1 MGARILVA
9 DDSVTIQKVVELTF
23 SKEDFVLIPVRSGEE
38 AIRKAKEVQPDL
50 ILLDLVM
57 PDKNG
62 YEVCT
67 ALRAEPM
74 LRAVPI
80 IMLTGTFEAFDKEQ
94 GLRAGANDF
103 LTKPFESQA
112 LISRVKQL
120 LFARTVDIGGPA
132 APAPAPPAPA
142 PLVPGA
148 PAPAATA
155 APPPPPAEAPQPAPT
170 VAPPSP
176 PKAPAAPGI
185 SKVPPTPRPARPIPP
200 PVTAPAPPPPPVAAA
215 PSGKPAPAPSAPG
228 VQAPPPPAAAAPA
241 KAGEPPALELAG
253 LELEPIPDMPK
264 TAGADASRIPQ
275 SLSLDEL
282 LEPGPVPPPPATPP
296 VPPSGVTVESAAE
309 PTAQPTPI
317 EALRR
322 EGEAV
327 FDFTADVQG
336 PSLPRVEVGTG
347 EPAAPSVEDVR
358 DRAAVTPGQASA
370 AVPPEPAPGVGP
382 LEGLVAADEPVF
394 DLTADM
400 QGPSLPL
407 VEVGKGE
414 PPELA
419 LEDLLR
425 PPGSAPIDS
434 GIEEVPELQLEP
446 LVEGQPEAAVPS
458 PEVPPALE
466 LAIEVPPTPP
476 RTAAPP
482 PGPVEIGDLVRAAP
496 AAPPPAV
503 MAEILATP
511 APSEVAETPLVPPPK
526 VDVTPVAPPPPVGPA
541 MEAAPPEAPLAPE
554 MGALRQA
561 VTERVAHELAKDLSS
576 QLIERIERI
585 VWEVV
590 PDLAEILINREIER
604 LRTMAEGKQPS

>member
-9 DDSVTIQKVVELTF
+9 DDSVTIQKVVELTL

-67 ALRAEPM
+67 ALRAEPV
-74 LRAVPI
+74 LRSVPI

-103 LTKPFESQA
+103 LTKPFESQT

-120 LFARTVDIGGPA
+120 LFARTVDLGGPA
-132 APAPAPPAPA
+132 APAPAPP
-142 PLVPGA
+142 V
-148 PAPAATA
+148 
-155 APPPPPAEAPQPAPT
+155 
-170 VAPPSP
+170 
-176 PKAPAAPGI
+176 
-185 SKVPPTPRPARPIPP
+185 
-200 PVTAPAPPPPPVAAA
+200 
-215 PSGKPAPAPSAPG
+215 PG
-228 VQAPPPPAAAAPA
+228 VQAPPPPAPATPA
-241 KAGEPPALELAG
+241 KPGEPPTLELPG

-282 LEPGPVPPPPATPP
+282 LEPGPVPPLPATPSER
-296 VPPSGVTVESAAE
+296 PSGVTADSAPD
-309 PTAQPTPI
+309 PTAEPTPI
-317 EALRR
+317 EALRA

-327 FDFTADVQG
+327 FDFTPDAQG
-336 PSLPRVEVGTG
+336 PSLPRVEVGIG
-347 EPAAPSVEDVR
+347 ELSVPSVEDVR
-358 DRAAVTPGQASA
+358 DRAEVTPGQASA
-370 AVPPEPAPGVGP
+370 AVPSEPVPEVSP

-419 LEDLLR
+419 IEDLVR
-425 PPGSAPIDS
+425 PPGAAPMES
-434 GIEEVPELQLEP
+434 GIEEVPELPIEP
-446 LVEGQPEAAVPS
+446 LVDSRPEPTVPS

-466 LAIEVPPTPP
+466 LAIEVPPEPH

-482 PGPVEIGDLVRAAP
+482 PGPVEIGDLVQAAP
-496 AAPPPAV
+496 ATPPVAL

-511 APSEVAETPLVPPPK
+511 APYEAAETPPVPPPQT
-526 VDVTPVAPPPPVGPA
+526 DVTLVPPPPPVGPEMA
-541 MEAAPPEAPLAPE
+541 AAPPSALLAPE
-554 MGALRQA
+554 MEVLRQA
-561 VTERVAHELAKDLSS
+561 VTERVVHELAKEVSS
-576 QLIERIERI
+576 QLVERVERI

-604 LRTMAEGKQPS
+604 LRTIAEGKQPS

>member
-9 DDSVTIQKVVELTF
+9 DDSVTIQKVVELTL

-67 ALRAEPM
+67 ALRAEPV
-74 LRAVPI
+74 LRSVPI

-103 LTKPFESQA
+103 LTKPFESQT

-120 LFARTVDIGGPA
+120 LFARRVDLGGPA
-132 APAPAPPAPA
+132 APAPAPP
-142 PLVPGA
+142 VPGA

-155 APPPPPAEAPQPAPT
+155 APPPAPTEAPRPAPV
-170 VAPPSP
+170 VAWPSP
-176 PKAPAAPGI
+176 PKA
-185 SKVPPTPRPARPIPP
+185 
-200 PVTAPAPPPPPVAAA
+200 AAA
-215 PSGKPAPAPSAPG
+215 PSGKPAPAAPVPG
-228 VQAPPPPAAAAPA
+228 VQAPPPPAPAAPA
-241 KAGEPPALELAG
+241 KPGEPPTLELPG

-264 TAGADASRIPQ
+264 TAGADASQIPQ

-282 LEPGPVPPPPATPP
+282 LEPGPVPPLPATPSER
-296 VPPSGVTVESAAE
+296 PSGVTADSAPD
-309 PTAQPTPI
+309 PTAEPTPI
-317 EALRR
+317 EALRA

-327 FDFTADVQG
+327 FDFTAEVQG
-336 PSLPRVEVGTG
+336 PSLPRVEVGIG
-347 EPAAPSVEDVR
+347 ELSVPSVEDVR
-358 DRAAVTPGQASA
+358 DRTEVAPGQASA
-370 AVPPEPAPGVGP
+370 AVPPEPAPEVSP

-400 QGPSLPL
+400 RGPSLPL

-419 LEDLLR
+419 IEDLLR
-425 PPGSAPIDS
+425 PPGAAPIES
-434 GIEEVPELQLEP
+434 GIEVVPELPIEP
-446 LVEGQPEAAVPS
+446 LVDSRPEPTVPS

-466 LAIEVPPTPP
+466 LAIEVPPEPH

-482 PGPVEIGDLVRAAP
+482 PGPVEIGDLVQAAP
-496 AAPPPAV
+496 ATPPVAL

-511 APSEVAETPLVPPPK
+511 APYEAAETPPVPPPQT
-526 VDVTPVAPPPPVGPA
+526 DVTLVPPPPPVGPEMA
-541 MEAAPPEAPLAPE
+541 AAPPSALLAPE
-554 MGALRQA
+554 MEVLRQA
-561 VTERVAHELAKDLSS
+561 VTERVVHELAKEVSS
-576 QLIERIERI
+576 QLVERVERI

-604 LRTMAEGKQPS
+604 LRTIAEGKQPS

>member
-9 DDSVTIQKVVELTF
+9 DDSVTIQKVVELTL

-67 ALRAEPM
+67 ALRAEPV
-74 LRAVPI
+74 LRSVPI

-103 LTKPFESQA
+103 LTKPFESQT

-120 LFARTVDIGGPA
+120 LFARTVDLGGPA
-132 APAPAPPAPA
+132 APAPAPP
-142 PLVPGA
+142 V
-148 PAPAATA
+148 
-155 APPPPPAEAPQPAPT
+155 
-170 VAPPSP
+170 
-176 PKAPAAPGI
+176 
-185 SKVPPTPRPARPIPP
+185 
-200 PVTAPAPPPPPVAAA
+200 
-215 PSGKPAPAPSAPG
+215 PG
-228 VQAPPPPAAAAPA
+228 VQAPPPPAPATPA
-241 KAGEPPALELAG
+241 KPGEPPTLELPG

-282 LEPGPVPPPPATPP
+282 LEPGPVPPLPATPSER
-296 VPPSGVTVESAAE
+296 PSGVTADSAPD
-309 PTAQPTPI
+309 PTAEPTPI
-317 EALRR
+317 EALRA

-327 FDFTADVQG
+327 FD
-336 PSLPRVEVGTG
+336 
-347 EPAAPSVEDVR
+347 
-358 DRAAVTPGQASA
+358 
-370 AVPPEPAPGVGP
+370 
-382 LEGLVAADEPVF
+382 
-394 DLTADM
+394 LTAEVR
-400 QGPSLPL
+400 GPSLPL

-419 LEDLLR
+419 IGDLLR
-425 PPGSAPIDS
+425 PPGAAPIES
-434 GIEEVPELQLEP
+434 GIEVVPELPIEP
-446 LVEGQPEAAVPS
+446 LVDSRPEPTVPS

-466 LAIEVPPTPP
+466 LAIEVPPEPH

-482 PGPVEIGDLVRAAP
+482 PGPVEIGDLVQAAP
-496 AAPPPAV
+496 ATPPVAL

-511 APSEVAETPLVPPPK
+511 APYEAAETPPVPPPQT
-526 VDVTPVAPPPPVGPA
+526 DVTLVPPPPPVGPEMA
-541 MEAAPPEAPLAPE
+541 AAPPSALLAPE
-554 MGALRQA
+554 MEVLRQA
-561 VTERVAHELAKDLSS
+561 VTERVVHELAKEVSS
-576 QLIERIERI
+576 QLVERIERI

-604 LRTMAEGKQPS
+604 LRTIAEGKQPS

>member
-23 SKEDFVLIPVRSGEE
+23 SKEDFVLIPVRTGEE

-120 LFARTVDIGGPA
+120 LFARTVDFGGPA
-132 APAPAPPAPA
+132 APA
-142 PLVPGA
+142 
-148 PAPAATA
+148 APAAVAPPPPPTEAPRPTPAVASPSPPKAAAEPAVSGVPPIPRPAQPPPPPVA
-155 APPPPPAEAPQPAPT
+155 APPPPPPPA
-170 VAPPSP
+170 V
-176 PKAPAAPGI
+176 
-185 SKVPPTPRPARPIPP
+185 
-200 PVTAPAPPPPPVAAA
+200 AA
-215 PSGKPAPAPSAPG
+215 PSGKPAPAAPAAG
-228 VQAPPPPAAAAPA
+228 VQPPPPPAPSVTA
-241 KAGEPPALELAG
+241 KTGGPPALELPG
-253 LELEPIPDMPK
+253 LELESIPDIPK
-264 TAGADASRIPQ
+264 IAGAGAPPFLQ
-275 SLSLDEL
+275 SLTLEEL
-282 LEPGPVPPPPATPP
+282 LEPGPVSPAHPSTPE
-296 VPPSGVTVESAAE
+296 PPSGVTAESAPGPTPE
-309 PTAQPTPI
+309 PTFS
-317 EALRR
+317 EELRP
-322 EGEAV
+322 EGEPV
-327 FDFTADVQG
+327 FEMTADERG

-347 EPAAPSVEDVR
+347 EPAAPSVEDIR
-358 DRAAVTPGQASA
+358 DQAEATPDRASA
-370 AVPPEPAPGVGP
+370 AVPPEPEAEVSR
-382 LEGLVAADEPVF
+382 LEGLMAADEPVF

-400 QGPSLPL
+400 GGPPLPM

-419 LEDLLR
+419 IEDLLR
-425 PPGSAPIDS
+425 PAAAAPIES
-434 GIEEVPELQLEP
+434 GIEEVAELQLEP
-446 LVEGQPEAAVPS
+446 MVDSLPEATGPS
-458 PEVPPALE
+458 PEAPPALE
-466 LAIEVPPTPP
+466 FETEVPGESP

-482 PGPVEIGDLVRAAP
+482 PFPVEIGDLVRAAP

-503 MAEILATP
+503 MAEILAAP
-511 APSEVAETPLVPPPK
+511 APSEEEEEGLPVPPPK
-526 VDVTPVAPPPPVGPA
+526 ADVTPVAPPPPVGAA
-541 MEAAPPEAPLAPE
+541 MEAAPAAAALAPE

-561 VTERVAHELAKDLSS
+561 VTERVAHELAKELST
-576 QLIERIERI
+576 QLMERIERI

-604 LRTMAEGKQPS
+604 LRTMAEGKQSS

>member
-120 LFARTVDIGGPA
+120 LFSRTVDIGGPA

-142 PLVPGA
+142 
-148 PAPAATA
+148 ATA
-155 APPPPPAEAPQPAPT
+155 PPPPPPAEAPQPAPA

-176 PKAPAAPGI
+176 PKPSAAPAIP
-185 SKVPPTPRPARPIPP
+185 KVPPTLRPARPISR
-200 PVTAPAPPPPPVAAA
+200 PVTAPTPAPPVSAA
-215 PSGKPAPAPSAPG
+215 PPGKPAPPSPPPG
-228 VQAPPPPAAAAPA
+228 LKAPPSPAPA
-241 KAGEPPALELAG
+241 VPAQAGKPPALELPS
-253 LELEPIPDMPK
+253 LELESIPEMPK

-275 SLSLDEL
+275 TLSLEEL
-282 LEPGPVPPPPATPP
+282 LGPGPVPPPPAALAE
-296 VPPSGVTVESAAE
+296 PPSGVTAESAAE
-309 PTAQPTPI
+309 PTAEATPI
-317 EALRR
+317 EALRP

-336 PSLPRVEVGTG
+336 PSPPQVEVGI
-347 EPAAPSVEDVR
+347 EKPPAPPVEEIR
-358 DRAAVTPGQASA
+358 DRAEVTPAPPSA
-370 AVPPEPAPGVGP
+370 AGPPEPVVEASR

-419 LEDLLR
+419 IEDLLR
-425 PPGSAPIDS
+425 PPGAAPIES
-434 GIEEVPELQLEP
+434 RIEEVPELQLEP
-446 LVEGQPEAAVPS
+446 AVESQPESAVPS
-458 PEVPPALE
+458 PEVPSEFE
-466 LAIEVPPTPP
+466 LAIEIPPEPPTM
-476 RTAAPP
+476 TSPP
-482 PGPVEIGDLVRAAP
+482 PGPVEIGDLVRAAVAP
-496 AAPPPAV
+496 PPPAV

-511 APSEVAETPLVPPPK
+511 APSEAVEAPSAPPPQ
-526 VDVTPVAPPPPVGPA
+526 VDVLPVAPLPPTGPA
-541 MEAAPPEAPLAPE
+541 TEAAPPAAPLTPE

-561 VTERVAHELAKDLSS
+561 VTERVAHELAKELSS

-590 PDLAEILINREIER
+590 PDMAEILINREIER